1 MYSPKQLNGKNHG
14 LTKLDLIKTT
24 QYLIS
29 LLPLLHVLKLE
40 VHH

>member
-1 MYSPKQLNGKNHG
+1 MKELNENNYG
-14 LTKLDLIKTT
+14 LTVLLINLIKTI

-29 LLPLLHVLKLE
+29 VLSLLHVLKLE